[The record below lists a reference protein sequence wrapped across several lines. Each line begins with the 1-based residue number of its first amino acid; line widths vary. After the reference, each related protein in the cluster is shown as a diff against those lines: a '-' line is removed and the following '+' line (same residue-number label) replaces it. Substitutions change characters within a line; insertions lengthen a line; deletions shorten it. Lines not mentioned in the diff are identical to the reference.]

1 MPRIDIGEISL
12 NYEERGAGP
21 AFLFIPGLVGLLSA
35 WDFQLAHFSKRF
47 RCISF
52 DHRGT
57 GDSDKPPRVGVLPGA
72 SSQSVGVLP
81 GASSRSVGVLP
92 GASSRSVGV
101 LPGASSNEFDS
112 SYSTQ
117 VIARDVIA
125 LMDKLGI
132 AKAHV
137 AGTSTGGCVL
147 QNLAIDYPDRLGVC
161 VFSNTW
167 VKADEYINRVQMTRK
182 RIALA
187 YGAEEYVKV
196 SSLFTNGAM
205 QFRYDLDK
213 VRELEA
219 RALKTVAPVDV
230 LAGRLDMTMA
240 HDRVAELHKVGNPA
254 LIVGTR
260 DDATVPFYQ
269 SEDLHRGIPG
279 SKLVIVEEGGH
290 YSYRRHWQQWNGIVD
305 AFLAEQGI

>member
-1 MPRIDIGEISL
+1 MPRISIGEIQL

-21 AFLFIPGLVGLLSA
+21 AFIFIPGLVGLLNA
-35 WDFQLAHFSKRF
+35 WDFQVAHFSKRF
-47 RCISF
+47 RCIAF

-57 GDSDKPPRVGVLPGA
+57 GDSDKPIG
-72 SSQSVGVLP
+72 
-81 GASSRSVGVLP
+81 
-92 GASSRSVGV
+92 
-101 LPGASSNEFDS
+101 

-117 VIARDVIA
+117 VIARDVIG

-132 AKAHV
+132 EKAHV

-147 QNLAIDYPDRLGVC
+147 QNLAIDHPDRLGVC

-167 VKADEYINRVQMTRK
+167 VKADEYISRVQMTRK

-187 YGAEEYVKV
+187 YGPEEYVKV

-213 VRELEA
+213 VLELEA
-219 RALKTVAPVDV
+219 RALKTVAPAEV

-240 HDRVAELHKVGNPA
+240 HDRVADLHKVRGPA

-269 SEDLHRGIPG
+269 SEDLHRGIMG

-305 AFLAEQGI
+305 AFLAEQAI

>member
-1 MPRIDIGEISL
+1 MPRIDIGEITL
-12 NYEERGAGP
+12 NVEERGTGP
-21 AFLFIPGLVGLLSA
+21 AFIFIPGLVGLLNA
-35 WDFQLAHFSKRF
+35 WEFQVAHFSERF

-57 GDSDKPPRVGVLPGA
+57 GDSDKPPRVEAFPGA
-72 SSQSVGVLP
+72 G
-81 GASSRSVGVLP
+81 
-92 GASSRSVGV
+92 
-101 LPGASSNEFDS
+101 SNSD

-117 VIARDVIA
+117 AISRDVIA
-125 LMDKLGI
+125 LMNALGI
-132 AKAHV
+132 ERAHV

-147 QNLAIDYPDRLGVC
+147 QNLAIDYPERLGVC

-182 RIALA
+182 RIAQA
-187 YGAEEYVKV
+187 YGPEEYVKV

-213 VRELEA
+213 VMELEA
-219 RALKTVAPVDV
+219 RALKTVAPVEV

-240 HDRVAELHKVGNPA
+240 HDRSGELHKIRNPA

-269 SEDLHRGIPG
+269 SEDLHRGIAG

-290 YSYRRHWQQWNGIVD
+290 YSYRRHGREWNAIVD
-305 AFLAEQGI
+305 DFLAERAIGAISAA

>member
-1 MPRIDIGEISL
+1 MPRIDIGEITL
-12 NYEERGAGP
+12 NVEERGAGP
-21 AFLFIPGLVGLLSA
+21 AFIFIPGLVGLLNA
-35 WDFQLAHFSKRF
+35 WEFQVAHFSARF

-57 GDSDKPPRVGVLPGA
+57 GDSDKPK
-72 SSQSVGVLP
+72 
-81 GASSRSVGVLP
+81 
-92 GASSRSVGV
+92 
-101 LPGASSNEFDS
+101 D

-117 VIARDVIA
+117 AISRDVIA

-132 AKAHV
+132 ERAHV

-147 QNLAIDYPDRLGVC
+147 QNLAIDHADRLGVC

-187 YGAEEYVKV
+187 YGPEEYVKV

-213 VRELEA
+213 VMELEA
-219 RALKTVAPVDV
+219 RALKTVAPADV

-240 HDRVAELHKVGNPA
+240 HDRTAELHKIRNPS

-269 SEDLHRGIPG
+269 SEDLHRAING

-290 YSYRRHWQQWNGIVD
+290 YSYRRHGREWNAIVD
-305 AFLAEQGI
+305 AFLTEQRGGKTLPT